1 MSLLRKNR
9 RPRVWLCFLCKS
21 VFASEGTRDIGD
33 IVDVHVSLCED
44 CSFPLVVRYIVI
56 DMPHGLQ

>member
-1 MSLLRKNR
+1 MS
-9 RPRVWLCFLCKS
+9 VGS
-21 VFASEGTRDIGD
+21 RDIGD

-56 DMPHGLQ
+56 DMPTGKQ

>member
-1 MSLLRKNR
+1 
-9 RPRVWLCFLCKS
+9 